1 MDAETQ
7 ENITVWESQDNY
19 DGRWTKGEVAYTY
32 GDVHQVWF
40 EAVPK
45 QRGDPARKFRGY
57 IALDDI
63 LFDRMEEA
71 GDNCLGHCTFEGGY
85 CGWQNADTDDDFNW
99 EQGRGSQ
106 SFLTGP
112 SRDYSSF
119 GKDEMTG
126 GSLLMCHLAAS

>member
-1 MDAETQ
+1 MT
-7 ENITVWESQDNY
+7 S
-19 DGRWTKGEVAYTY
+19 
-32 GDVHQVWF
+32 
-40 EAVPK
+40 EA
-45 QRGDPARKFRGY
+45 
-57 IALDDI
+57 
-63 LFDRMEEA
+63 LFLLRA
-71 GDNCLGHCTFEGGY
+71 GHCTFEGGY

-126 GSLLMCHLAAS
+126 KWTAPFVVNKCTLRIGSAVRIRSLALLAEVSAMCRSAVFLEVSSKEHNA